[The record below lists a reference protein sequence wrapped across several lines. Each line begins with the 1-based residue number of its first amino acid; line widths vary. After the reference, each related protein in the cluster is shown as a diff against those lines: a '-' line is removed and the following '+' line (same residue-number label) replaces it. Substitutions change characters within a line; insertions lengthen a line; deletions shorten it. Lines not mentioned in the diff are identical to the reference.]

1 MAKSPAHRI
10 GQIIGYAMEEAFY
23 PLLRPIADEFGLYL
37 DIQGPRAARGTKKKV
52 TWADDA
58 GNKHDLD
65 FVMEKNGTEQTR
77 GEPVAFIE
85 SAWRR
90 YTKHTVNKAG
100 EIANALGPLRRTY
113 SNETPF
119 LGALVAGEWTP
130 SGKMQMTA
138 QGVRVLHLDI
148 PTIADAFASEGVDVY
163 FDQSTPEEHFLKQI
177 KKWDELGTD
186 GQVRIVQALQMAA
199 SEEFAEFAEK
209 LRAHFTRRVERVVIL
224 PLHGVSQQVGT
235 LDEAKSMLA
244 GLPGLTLDADDLPFI
259 RVEVQVVY
267 STGSELK
274 GIFTDVVEAIDWL
287 DRYCVGA

>member
-113 SNETPF
+113 SNQTPF

-130 SGKMQMTA
+130 GGKMQMTA

-163 FDQSTPEEHFLKQI
+163 FDQTTPEEHFLKQI